1 MTLGG
6 LGHSPIEYND
16 TDLGRFPP
24 CGPQPLVTSASWE
37 KAKKKGCMD
46 MRCALNARG
55 VLEGVK
61 LRNAHNRMVKW
72 FSRFEGKEER
82 ESITRTA

>member
-1 MTLGG
+1 MR
-6 LGHSPIEYND
+6 SSA
-16 TDLGRFPP
+16 
-24 CGPQPLVTSASWE
+24 TSHERVMGKS
-37 KAKKKGCMD
+37 KKKKKGCMG